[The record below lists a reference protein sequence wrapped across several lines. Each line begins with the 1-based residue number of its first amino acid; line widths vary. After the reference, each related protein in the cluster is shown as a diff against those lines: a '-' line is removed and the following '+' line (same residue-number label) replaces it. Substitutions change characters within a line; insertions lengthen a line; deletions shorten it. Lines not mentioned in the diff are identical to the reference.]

1 MNNNELNNTVEPTGS
16 TSKCEKWIG
25 VHLYP
30 QVAGPKIVKAYF
42 RSSDVEGIFRKD
54 NEILLRVK
62 DLGLGA
68 GFRDYKI
75 KETDA
80 DGELLKALD
89 ASDIMDWLFK
99 ELGLSDV
106 VELPLDIIGKSG
118 TARHLRIEN

>member
-1 MNNNELNNTVEPTGS
+1 MRIV
-16 TSKCEKWIG
+16 
-25 VHLYP
+25 
-30 QVAGPKIVKAYF
+30 QVPLGN
-42 RSSDVEGIFRKD
+42 RSYAIKVG
-54 NEILLRVK
+54 
-62 DLGLGA
+62 G